1 MGTLQPVEHE
11 YEAVDADV
19 KLDMGDLDTSL
30 DIDLPP
36 KSSGYSSLTLASTDV
51 ALKNLD
57 NYLDV
62 EADVKVDTPDVKVDV
77 EPVSMSLE
85 GSADASVDIGTPSV
99 DIAVD
104 APAPFADVSVPSG
117 DLKLDVEA
125 PAVEVE

>member
-1 MGTLQPVEHE
+1 MLAV
-11 YEAVDADV
+11 EAVDADV

-62 EADVKVDTPDVKVDV
+62 EADVKVDAPDVKVDAPDAKIDV
-77 EPVSMSLE
+77 EPVS
-85 GSADASVDIGTPSV
+85 
-99 DIAVD
+99 
-104 APAPFADVSVPSG
+104 VSSHSIINLISRRTQQSIHG
-117 DLKLDVEA
+117 KHTHAFSCFRDDCRLNE
-125 PAVEVE
+125 

>member
-62 EADVKVDTPDVKVDV
+62 EADVKVDAPDAKVDV
-77 EPVSMSLE
+77 EPVSVSLE
-85 GSADASVDIGTPSV
+85 GSGDAGVDIGTPSV
-99 DIAVD
+99 DIAVE
-104 APAPFADVSVPSG
+104 APAPFADVSAPSA

-125 PAVEVE
+125 P